1 MNETAKH
8 WLDGVAVSAA
18 IATFLA
24 WLPPL
29 AALASL
35 IWTLIRIYETATV
48 QGLIAKWQKPK
59 ELP

>member
-18 IATFLA
+18 IATFFA
-24 WLPPL
+24 WLPPM

-35 IWTLIRIYETATV
+35 IWTLIRIYESDTA
-48 QGLIAKWQKPK
+48 QRLIKYLSDKREVK
-59 ELP
+59 